1 MLFFSELIKARIK
14 DTSGQTVGAL
24 KDIIATAT
32 EPYPTIAAIVL
43 QHKNERRIISIASL
57 ESWGNHAITLNTL
70 EKNLPLYVPLLSD
83 IYIGKDIM
91 DQQIVDIKGIRV
103 VRVNDLQFSK
113 VQDAFQLI
121 GIDVG
126 LKGLL
131 RRLGI
136 SGFDFGNRVP
146 SKYIDVRDV
155 KFVTGKAK
163 QLQLATSSRDMV
175 TLHPA
180 DLANIIEELHVK
192 HGSRIV
198 QALDDTTAAKVLE
211 EIEAPQLQRKII
223 ERLGEEKGLEVLE
236 EMSVHELADFLQSL
250 NSIERDLL
258 LTRLPEHR
266 KQEVRKLLQYEPDT
280 AGAVMS
286 VEFVSVS
293 ETLTIGEVILELR
306 RLEKKLRSVLF
317 VYVVDEKGAIRGVV
331 SLRRIVCA
339 HDQNKKIMSF
349 VKEKVRMVQVE
360 TPIAEV
366 ARIMT
371 RYNMLIVAVLD
382 HKKRLVGI
390 VKADDIMRML
400 IPDA

>member
-1 MLFFSELIKARIK
+1 MLFFSELINARIK

-24 KDIIATAT
+24 KDIIASAT
-32 EPYPTIAAIVL
+32 MPYPTIAAIVL
-43 QHKNERRIISIASL
+43 QQKSERRIISIESL
-57 ESWGNHAITLNTL
+57 ESWGNHAVTLNTVQ
-70 EKNLPLYVPLLSD
+70 KNMPLYVPVSSD
-83 IYIGKDIM
+83 MYMGKDLL

-113 VQDAFQLI
+113 VRDAFQLI

-155 KFVTGKAK
+155 KFVTGKEK
-163 QLQLATSSRDMV
+163 QLQLATSSRDMI

-211 EIEAPQLQRKII
+211 EIEAPHLQRKII

-236 EMSVHELADFLQSL
+236 EMSAHELADFLQSL
-250 NSIERDLL
+250 NRIERDLL

-266 KQEVRKLLQYEPDT
+266 KQEVRKLLEYEVDT

-286 VEFVSVS
+286 VEFVAVGDR
-293 ETLTIGEVILELR
+293 LTIKEVIFELQK
-306 RLEKKLRSVLF
+306 LEKKLRSVLF
-317 VYVVDEKGAIRGVV
+317 VYVTDEKGVIRGVV

-339 HDQNKKIMSF
+339 RDQNKNIMSLA
-349 VKEKVRMVQVE
+349 KEKARMVQVK
-360 TPIAEV
+360 TPIQEV

-382 HKKRLVGI
+382 YKKRLVGI